1 MSGNQSNQG
10 PTNNQPNGQA
20 HTPLNGNPPTNKYF
34 EGIEIPQNQTQ
45 STPEWN
51 AQKSAELYGI
61 DAWGASYFT
70 VNKKGHV
77 CVTPRGKN
85 GPQLDMMHLMEE
97 LMERGIRPP
106 ILVRFPDIIRSR
118 IEILANCFAKAIND
132 YGYKGEYNGV
142 YPIKVN
148 QEKHIVGEIVKHGKK
163 TKLGLECGSKP
174 ELLIA
179 LGMMEDNDGL
189 CIANGF
195 KDKEF
200 IQTALLSQKL
210 GREMV
215 IVVDRFTELD
225 EIIKC
230 SEELNMKPKIGFRVK
245 LDSRGFGK
253 WVDSSGAKS
262 KFGLTSPE
270 MVEGIQKLK
279 DKGLMDSLVLLHFH
293 IGSQVS
299 NIQAFKSTLKEG
311 VRFYAEMM
319 AMGANIKYVDVGGGL
334 GVDYDGTGK
343 SDNSVNY
350 TEQEYANDV
359 VYALKEICDQKNLP
373 HPNIVTES
381 GRSLVAHHSVLIF
394 NVLGVNELTDEKHLF
409 TPVAADHA
417 IIKDLHDIYT
427 KLNKDNVQECYHDVL
442 QLKNDSLQLFAYG
455 YLSLEQRSKAERLI
469 WATMAKMTTLTKDN
483 EDYTE
488 IYAALSQ
495 ELYDTYYCNFSVFQS
510 VPDSWAVDQLFPV
523 MPIHRLNEK
532 PTKKAVLVDLTC
544 DSDGKIDKFVSNNEV
559 SNSLPVHAYKQDE
572 PYYMCAFLLGAYQE
586 ILGDLHNLFGDTD
599 SVQININETGYTLE
613 HYEEGDTVTDVLNY
627 VEYNR
632 SELLSKMR
640 SSIERAIQTKNL
652 SRSDARLLMAN
663 YEEGISGYTYLE

>member
-1 MSGNQSNQG
+1 MDAMTGNTG
-10 PTNNQPNGQA
+10 TN
-20 HTPLNGNPPTNKYF
+20 HSPLNGNAPTTTNKYF
-34 EGIEIPQNQTQ
+34 EGIDLTQPQVNTD
-45 STPEWN
+45 WD

-61 DAWGASYFT
+61 DTWGAGYFSI
-70 VNKKGHV
+70 NKKGNV
-77 CVTPRGKN
+77 CVTPRGKY
-85 GPQLDMMHLMEE
+85 GPQLDLKHLMEE

-106 ILVRFPDIIRSR
+106 ILVRFPDIIRAR
-118 IEILANCFAKAIND
+118 IEILANCFAKAIAD
-132 YGYKGEYNGV
+132 YGYQGTYNGV

-148 QEKHIVGEIVKHGKK
+148 QEKHIVSEIVKHGKK

-179 LGMMEDNDGL
+179 LGMMEDSDGL

-195 KDKEF
+195 KDREY
-200 IQTALLSQKL
+200 IETALLSQKL
-210 GREMV
+210 GRETI

-230 SEELNMKPKIGFRVK
+230 SQDLQMTPKLGFRVK

-279 DKGLMDSLVLLHFH
+279 DANLIDSLVLLHFH

-299 NIQAFKSTLKEG
+299 NIQAFKTTLKEG
-311 VRFYAEMM
+311 VRFYAEMIN
-319 AMGANIKYVDVGGGL
+319 MGVNIKYVDVGGGL

-350 TEQEYANDV
+350 NEQEYANDV

-381 GRSLVAHHSVLIF
+381 GRSLVAHHSILVF
-394 NVLGVNELTDEKHLF
+394 NVLGVNELNDEKHMF
-409 TPVAADHA
+409 TPLASDHA
-417 IIKDLHDIYT
+417 IIKDLFEIYQRV
-427 KLNKDNVQECYHDVL
+427 NKDNVQECYHDVL
-442 QLKNDSLQLFAYG
+442 QLKNDVLQLFSYG
-455 YLSLEQRSKAERLI
+455 YLGLEQRSKAERLI
-469 WATMAKMTTLTKDN
+469 WSAMSKMLTITKDN

-488 IYAALSQ
+488 IFTALSQ
-495 ELYDTYYCNFSVFQS
+495 ELHDTYYCNFSVFQS

-532 PTKKAVLVDLTC
+532 PTKNAVLVDLTC

-559 SNSLPVHAYKQDE
+559 SSSLPVHSYNSQE
-572 PYYMCAFLLGAYQE
+572 PYFLCTFLLGAYQE

-599 SVQININETGYTLE
+599 SVQINIHETGYTLE
-613 HYEEGDTVTDVLNY
+613 HFEEGDTVTDVLNY
-627 VEYNR
+627 VEYSR
-632 SELLSKMR
+632 TELLGKMR
-640 SSIERAIQTKNL
+640 TSIERAITTKNL
-652 SRSDARLLMAN
+652 SRADAKLLMKN
-663 YEEGISGYTYLE
+663 YEDGISGYTYLE